1 MVDSFE
7 EKRPKRGSISRNK
20 SLRVM
25 FLAVL
30 LQISWPRR
38 LTNQEIVAQLPFY
51 GNGKRPRAL
60 YRDIQTLTE
69 CQVVDLPEPGEVG
82 LAEWCAEQQKR
93 ERLAISHDRQTGT
106 FGLERPVFSSIEI
119 DEDEARAFVAL
130 QEGFIPGAPYAKAV
144 QALLTRWSWLF
155 SQRSRQLV
163 ARKRK
168 RRARPVLLPLSPAE
182 DYSQHGEVIL
192 KLDKALEEGAYLSFA
207 YTPLG
212 QNWNAEP
219 IQHIHIEPYELEYRD
234 GHWYFTAYL
243 EEQNSFVDYRVD
255 RIQPASVVLT
265 DPYDRFAPGGRLRRG
280 TKIRYWVSPML
291 ARHGSLSA
299 RLREQQVTLL
309 GESEGAIVEGYA
321 KSLWWARR
329 LLLGYGAQVKALAP
343 QELVQTMRKEVEM
356 THYLYQTEEN

>member
-1 MVDSFE
+1 MIDNFE
-7 EKRPKRGSISRNK
+7 EKRLVRGSVSKDK

-30 LQISWPRR
+30 FQISWPRR
-38 LTNQEIVAQLPFY
+38 LTSQEIITQLPFY
-51 GNGKRPRAL
+51 GEGKRPRAL
-60 YRDIQTLTE
+60 YRDIQTLTDY
-69 CQVVDLPEPGEVG
+69 QVTDLPEPNSEN
-82 LAEWCAEQQKR
+82 LAEWCSDQQKR
-93 ERLAISHDRQTGT
+93 ERLAISYDRQTGT
-106 FGLERPVFSSIEI
+106 FGLERPVFSSIDI

-155 SQRSRQLV
+155 SQKSRQLV
-163 ARKRK
+163 ARKRE
-168 RRARPVLLPLSPAE
+168 RRARPVLLPLSPVE
-182 DYSQHGEVIL
+182 DYSRHSEVIL
-192 KLDKALEEGAYLSFA
+192 KLDRALEEGAYLSFA

-219 IQHIHIEPYELEYRD
+219 IQHFHIEPYELEYRD

-243 EEQNSFVDYRVD
+243 EEQNGFVDYRVD
-255 RIQPASVVLT
+255 RIQPDSVVLT
-265 DPYDRFAPGGRLRRG
+265 DPYDRFTPGSRLRRG

-309 GESEGAIVEGYA
+309 GEDKGAIVEGYA

-329 LLLGYGAQVKALAP
+329 LLLGYGAQVKALEP
-343 QELVQTMRKEVEM
+343 EELVQAMRREVEM
-356 THYLYQTEEN
+356 TYYLYQIEEN